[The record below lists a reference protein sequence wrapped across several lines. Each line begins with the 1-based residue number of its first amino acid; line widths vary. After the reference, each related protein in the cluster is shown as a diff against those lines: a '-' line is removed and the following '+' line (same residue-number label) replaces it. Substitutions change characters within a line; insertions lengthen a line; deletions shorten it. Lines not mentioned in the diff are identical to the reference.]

1 MSLSSQC
8 PQTPH
13 FPRAEVTPRI
23 PRPGILSPCPC
34 AKQHWA
40 QAAGFRKY
48 LLCEVGQTASPH
60 VIALTLTLMTSSGVP
75 RTIFSF
81 DNAQEKLTELTVS
94 YYAHGYGFVCFLFFR
109 ERIPFRTNQRKR
121 HTRQSCGASGYP
133 LPWSHCPGIDVRQCI
148 RGSLPEPWC
157 PQFLLGLTFYCVAD
171 L

>member
-13 FPRAEVTPRI
+13 FPHAEVTPRI

-94 YYAHGYGFVCFLFFR
+94 YYAHGYGFVCLFFSEKGYHLEPIKGR
-109 ERIPFRTNQRKR
+109 DTQGKVAELLGILSHGVTVPALMCD
-121 HTRQSCGASGYP
+121 SAYGGAYLSLGVHSFY
-133 LPWSHCPGIDVRQCI
+133 W
-148 RGSLPEPWC
+148 GSL
-157 PQFLLGLTFYCVAD
+157 FTV
-171 L
+171 